1 MSIGDPAMEITGLLV
16 PAQVLINR
24 HASDK
29 SRLFDELARWAA
41 ADLRLP
47 SETILSA
54 LLKREELGSTGAGKG
69 VALPHARLSGI
80 GKPFVLIARLNKA
93 IEFNAIDGVPVDI
106 VCLVLLPEGSEEGP
120 HAPACLARVLRDE
133 DVLRNFRH
141 AANHIEAYRALLR
154 ADDVIE

>member
-1 MSIGDPAMEITGLLV
+1 MEITDLLA

-29 SRLFDELARWAA
+29 LRLFDELARCAA
-41 ADLRLP
+41 VPLGLP

-54 LLKREELGSTGAGKG
+54 LLKREELGCTGAGKG

-93 IEFNAIDGVPVDI
+93 IEFDAIDGVPVDI
-106 VCLVLLPEGSEEGP
+106 VCLALVLEDSEEGQ
-120 HAPACLARVLRDE
+120 HALACLARVLRSE

-154 ADDVIE
+154 TDEVIE